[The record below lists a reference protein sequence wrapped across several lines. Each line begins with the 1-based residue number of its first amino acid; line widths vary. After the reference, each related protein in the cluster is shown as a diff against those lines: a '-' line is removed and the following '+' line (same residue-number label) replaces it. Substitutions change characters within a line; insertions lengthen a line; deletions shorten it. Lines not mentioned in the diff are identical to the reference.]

1 MPEPGVSGPSL
12 DQLYQLNR
20 EVADSRSAR
29 LLATNN
35 LATYLTLM
43 ERHLDRG
50 AKLTEIELVVR
61 LERDLADLGS
71 ETEQSALALIKYWA
85 SQGWLHRIT
94 EQSGA
99 TERNVC
105 YLTYEARAVLDFA
118 RRMRREDT
126 IATGGSITGIASRLK
141 QVALGVGNDT
151 DRIRAGLE
159 AEIAALQE

>member
-1 MPEPGVSGPSL
+1 MPDAGTGGTSL
-12 DQLYQLNR
+12 DQLYQLHR
-20 EVADSRSAR
+20 EVADSRSLR
-29 LLATNN
+29 LLVTNN

-50 AKLTEIELVVR
+50 AKLTETDLVVR

-71 ETEQSALALIKYWA
+71 ETEQSGLSLIKYWA
-85 SQGWLHRIT
+85 SQGWLHRVT
-94 EQSGA
+94 EQSGD

-126 IATGGSITGIASRLK
+126 IATGG
-141 QVALGVGNDT
+141 
-151 DRIRAGLE
+151 
-159 AEIAALQE
+159 